1 MRVLLKDRARFLLA
15 QLHMDSLRDK
25 TSAKLAKKALET
37 LPKGSN
43 ALDLAYDGAMQR
55 VEDQM
60 EGFRLRAKQL
70 LGWLTYSERLMTV
83 KEVQH
88 ALAIEPGTPE
98 FDEDSLDDIDE
109 VLGFCAGLVIID
121 EETQII
127 RLVHYTTQE
136 YFRRNGGKILASAQQ
151 ENAISCLT
159 YLLYEEFGA
168 GWVVGEVGQEERSGG
183 DEDQDTIR
191 IEDEDEDEDED
202 EELKFVKAR
211 IHKYPFLK
219 YAARY
224 WASHAKTCEQQNVKE
239 LTMSFMKDDSRVS
252 SAGQVMLALDRCL
265 YREDINNTIS
275 RSPLSAMHIIAYLGY
290 EEMISELLN
299 HGFEADV
306 KDSTHRT
313 PLWWAALQG
322 HEAVV
327 DLLLLQNRVNVNSRG
342 LVYSKWRG
350 QVSTKTPL
358 GIAAMWGRDR
368 VVNLLIQRE
377 DVDVNFPDEDGISP
391 LSRAIEGQHSAVVE
405 LLLTRKD
412 IEVNSRDQ
420 FGQTP
425 LSFAAMNGQENII
438 KQLLEHKDMHITSVC
453 CTGSSPLA
461 LTAHQG
467 HADTVENS
475 LGHSDIEVN
484 TKDEWGQSPLMLATN
499 GGYEAGVKL
508 LLSHPEVD
516 VNLKDDKG
524 ETAFH
529 LAARW
534 GYAPI
539 AKLLIS
545 RADIEV
551 NSKDNSGGTA
561 LHTAAREGHILVVE
575 VLLGCVGVDVNLEDE
590 NGLTPL
596 HRAAEQGRE
605 AAMTLLLGHV
615 GIEVNPKDH
624 EGKTPLAQAVR
635 FPWTT
640 AVKRLC
646 AHPDVDLDPR
656 DNEGR
661 DVFALVKEER
671 ERYSWFMEKERARIT
686 LKLDEYME
694 ILRTAIETRSRDSPP
709 VSETVHSWNES
720 F

>member
-1 MRVLLKDRARFLLA
+1 MDRARFLLA

-25 TSAKLAKKALET
+25 TSAKLVKKALDT

-88 ALAIEPGTPE
+88 ALAIEPGMPE

-136 YFRRNGGKILASAQQ
+136 YFRRNGGKHLASAQQ
-151 ENAISCLT
+151 DLAISCLT
-159 YLLYEEFGA
+159 YLLYEKFGA
-168 GWVVGEVGQEERSGG
+168 GWVVGEVGQEADLEG
-183 DEDQDTIR
+183 DEDEDAYEN
-191 IEDEDEDEDED
+191 EDEDEDEDENFSNSV
-202 EELKFVKAR
+202 EAR
-211 IHKYPFLK
+211 VQNYPFLE

-224 WASHAKTCEQQNVKE
+224 WATHARVCEQRNVKK
-239 LTMSFMKDDSRVS
+239 LTMSFMKDDRKVS
-252 SAGQVMLALDRCL
+252 SAGQVILALDGCL
-265 YREDINNTIS
+265 YLGDIDEINS
-275 RSPLSAMHIIAYLGY
+275 HSPLSAMQVFAYLGY

-299 HGFEADV
+299 HGFDADV

-327 DLLLLQNRVNVNSRG
+327 GLLLSQSRVNVNSRC
-342 LVYSKWRG
+342 LVHTERHG
-350 QVSTKTPL
+350 QVSSETPL
-358 GIAAMWGRDR
+358 GVAALWGRDR
-368 VVNLLIQRE
+368 VVKLLIQRE
-377 DVDVNFPDEDGISP
+377 DLDVNLPDEDRRSP
-391 LSRAIEGQHSAVVE
+391 LSTAIRDSHMTVVD

-412 IEVNSRDQ
+412 IDMNSRDLS
-420 FGQTP
+420 GRTP
-425 LSFAAMNGQENII
+425 LSLAAVFGQENTI
-438 KQLLEHKDMHITSVC
+438 KQLLKHKDIPTTSVC
-453 CTGSSPLA
+453 SNGSSPLA

-475 LGHSDIEVN
+475 LGHSDIEMN
-484 TKDEWGQSPLMLATN
+484 TKDKRGQSPLMLAVKY
-499 GGYEAGVKL
+499 GREAVVKL

-516 VNLKDDKG
+516 VNLKDKKG
-524 ETAFH
+524 NTALH
-529 LAARW
+529 LAAGS
-534 GYAPI
+534 GYALI
-539 AKLLIS
+539 VKLLIS
-545 RADIEV
+545 RTDIEV
-551 NSKDNSGGTA
+551 NSKDSFGRTA
-561 LHTAAREGHILVVE
+561 LNLAASWGHRLVVK

-590 NGLTPL
+590 DGRTPL
-596 HRAAEQGRE
+596 HGAAESGNE
-605 AAMTLLLGHV
+605 EITKILLSHID
-615 GIEVNPKDH
+615 IEVNPKDH
-624 EGKTPLAQAVR
+624 EGKTPLAQAIISHHAA
-635 FPWTT
+635 P
-640 AVKRLC
+640 VKRLC
-646 AHPDVDLDPR
+646 ARSDVDLDPR

-671 ERYSWFMEKERARIT
+671 ERFSGFKVKKMKAKIMLE
-686 LKLDEYME
+686 LDECME
-694 ILRTAIETRSRDSPP
+694 ILRAAVETRSRDSPP
-709 VSETVHSWNES
+709 VSETVQP
-720 F
+720 